1 MDNFDLINF
10 EGDGNLP
17 SSGNPELEKPIPFDD
32 SDPEPNSGPVSRQ
45 PLSLG
50 GGSTNPAPRP
60 VAPKPKP
67 AMSAAPVAPKPKPAA
82 PAPAPTRPATTQP
95 GPVSGVSGQIRGVKT
110 FFTKLHP
117 GAIVFL
123 DEQIQ
128 GWLNDHPEITIKRT
142 NITVGEVQSKK
153 TEPNLIVM
161 VWY

>member
-1 MDNFDLINF
+1 M
-10 EGDGNLP
+10 
-17 SSGNPELEKPIPFDD
+17 
-32 SDPEPNSGPVSRQ
+32 
-45 PLSLG
+45 
-50 GGSTNPAPRP
+50 
-60 VAPKPKP
+60 
-67 AMSAAPVAPKPKPAA
+67 
-82 PAPAPTRPATTQP
+82 
-95 GPVSGVSGQIRGVKT
+95 GQIRNVKT

-128 GWLNDHPEITIKRT
+128 GWLNEHPEITVKQT